1 MRPTTTVNT
10 AVNWRQLV
18 KYVHFQKYAL
28 SKSEIR
34 NKGVKQHTF
43 VYLYYINYKSI
54 ELFTTCFLLKTDTLN
69 SKLFIVSH
77 GAGIPHFME
86 ERLCIRVVT
95 NHNINL
101 SFPYRIFS
109 LTSFN
114 TVIVLIIFPLLPFE
128 KMQLC
133 YDLYEKLFETSICK
147 TRRSSSFN

>member
-95 NHNINL
+95 NHNINVT
-101 SFPYRIFS
+101 FPYRILSS
-109 LTSFN
+109 LN
-114 TVIVLIIFPLLPFE
+114 TVIVLIILPLLPFE
-128 KMQLC
+128 KIQLC
-133 YDLYEKLFETSICK
+133 SDLYEKLFETLFCK